1 MNPLKQCM
9 KKLSQSL
16 FNQINNYLNTEA
28 RPLEKAL
35 FNYYFN
41 NNGSNDVLDALEA
54 FQNTDGGFGQ
64 GIEPDYKLPHS
75 SPMATTIGLK
85 YLSRVDDNDNDRA
98 QRMIAR
104 AVAYLESTFDSKRN
118 GWYCVPSSV
127 NEYPHA
133 PWWEFSSE
141 TKMVPIDYSWGN
153 PTAELLGYLFKYR
166 KYINSLDIDSLVSNA
181 INKLNEKV
189 EFKSEHEI
197 FCYIR
202 MYNELDER
210 LASRIEDKLNF
221 AVSKLV
227 SLNQDEWENYVPSP
241 LKFIQID
248 SDNYFGIE
256 RKYIDQNLDY
266 LIDKLEQNGKILP
279 NWCWDKYQ
287 EQWEISKVEWTGV
300 LTFEAIV
307 HLLKFNCI

>member
-1 MNPLKQCM
+1 MNPLKQSM
-9 KKLSQSL
+9 KKLSQLL
-16 FNQINNYLNTEA
+16 FSQINNYMNTEA
-28 RPLEKAL
+28 RLLEKAL

-54 FQNTDGGFGQ
+54 FQNQDGGFGQ
-64 GIEPDYKLPHS
+64 GIEPDFKLPQS

-85 YLSRVDDNDNDRA
+85 YLSRLDENDRA

-104 AVAYLESTFDSKRN
+104 AVTYLESTFDSIRN
-118 GWYCVPSSV
+118 GWYCVPSIV

-166 KYINSLDIDSLVSNA
+166 KYINNLDIDSLVSNA
-181 INKLNEKV
+181 INKLNDKV

-210 LASRIEDKLNF
+210 LSGEIEDKLNL

-266 LIDKLEQNGKILP
+266 LIDKLEHNGKILP

-300 LTFEAIV
+300 LTFETLL
-307 HLLKFNCI
+307 HLLKFNRV